1 MPEAPHVHI
10 VTALMC
16 EARPL
21 IDALKLKRIQSNL
34 PFTIFSN
41 DAVFLIISGIGKV
54 NAAAA
59 TTFLHALTQLPSHAF
74 YINLG
79 IAGSDQPIG
88 ELMAA
93 HKITDAQSQQ
103 AWYPNINLHK
113 FKNTANLITVDQP
126 SNAYSNNTLIDME
139 ASGFFPI
146 AAKLVGHDQAQV
158 LKVVSDN
165 NENSITTI
173 TPAKATQL
181 IENKL
186 DSLLEFINRSKLL
199 SCNEATLLPDQTIIE
214 KIISKWH
221 FTNYQQHQL
230 MELIRRWKINFPTK
244 DIFEKLE
251 TFKNSE
257 QILSFLQK

>member
-1 MPEAPHVHI
+1 MSETPHVHI

-21 IDALKLKRIQSNL
+21 IDALKLKRIHSHS

-41 DAVFLIISGIGKV
+41 GEIFLIISGIGKI

-59 TTFLHALTQLPSHAF
+59 TTFLHAMTQLPSHAF

-79 IAGSDQPIG
+79 IAGSDRPVG
-88 ELMAA
+88 ELVAA
-93 HKITDAQSQQ
+93 HKITDAQSQHV
-103 AWYPNINLHK
+103 WYPNINLHK
-113 FKNTANLITVDQP
+113 FKHTANLVTVDQP
-126 SNAYSNNTLIDME
+126 RQDYSNNTLIDME

-146 AAKLVGHDQAQV
+146 AAKFAGHDQVQV

-165 NENSITTI
+165 HENPIANI
-173 TPAKATQL
+173 NAHKVTQF

-186 DSLLEFINRSKLL
+186 DALLLL
-199 SCNEATLLPDQTIIE
+199 LKKCLELSQQEAALLPDKALLNAIMAQC
-214 KIISKWH
+214 H

-230 MELIRRWKINFPTK
+230 ADFIRRRKINFP
-244 DIFEKLE
+244 DEAIFEKLKI
-251 TFKNSE
+251 FKDSE
-257 QILSFLQK
+257 QILNFFKN